1 MPRMEQSVKRVVG
14 KQPGACRHA
23 RLYLRLADRY
33 SVDMSTRRKS
43 RPIPAGAPGHP
54 RDGGPKEQ
62 PGPSRAGRGAGPSA
76 RTRDGRPKDRTKGSR
91 GHVAFIYEDDWIIA
105 VDKPAGL
112 PVIAPEGS
120 RATSLY
126 DIVTERIRRRN
137 PKGRAAV
144 VHRLDRESSG
154 VLVFAVSGKVKTSLM
169 SAWDRLARE
178 RRYEAIVEGELEE
191 DEGRIESWIAPSGTS
206 KMRVARPGEQGAL
219 KAITDYRVLARGRG
233 YSRLEL
239 RLETGRKHQIRA
251 QLAAE
256 GYPIAGDQRYG
267 ARTDP
272 AGRVCLHAVL
282 LVLEHPVT
290 HEVLRFESPPPGE
303 FAAVCG
309 APGKPAGSV
318 SGPDAFPSASRHGGE
333 SGGRPLPRG
342 PRGAGPSP
350 RTSAPRGRRK
360 GQPGPS

>member
-1 MPRMEQSVKRVVG
+1 MDKHGPSHAPRTVKPPHG
-14 KQPGACRHA
+14 
-23 RLYLRLADRY
+23 
-33 SVDMSTRRKS
+33 
-43 RPIPAGAPGHP
+43 P
-54 RDGGPKEQ
+54 RDGTKPAR
-62 PGPSRAGRGAGPSA
+62 PGNKARG
-76 RTRDGRPKDRTKGSR
+76 TH

-126 DIVTERIRRRN
+126 DLVTEHIRRRN

-169 SAWDRLARE
+169 SDWDRLARE
-178 RRYEAIVEGELEE
+178 RCYEAIVEGEFEE
-191 DEGRIESWIAPSGTS
+191 DEGRLESWLAPSGTS
-206 KMRVARPGEQGAL
+206 RMRVVRPGEKGAL
-219 KAITDYRVLARGRG
+219 KAVTDYRVIARGQG
-233 YSRLEL
+233 YSHLEL

-256 GYPIAGDQRYG
+256 GFPIAGDLRYG

-272 AGRVCLHAVL
+272 IDRLCLHAVL
-282 LVLEHPVT
+282 LLLEHPVT
-290 HEVLRFESPPPGE
+290 HEILRLESPVPRE
-303 FAAVCG
+303 FPSLCG
-309 APGKPAGSV
+309 AAGRTGKSV
-318 SGPDAFPSASRHGGE
+318 SAPDASPSVSRHGGK
-333 SGGRPLPRG
+333 SGGRPQPRG
-342 PRGAGPSP
+342 PRGTGPST
-350 RTSAPRGRRK
+350 RISATRGRRK

>member
-1 MPRMEQSVKRVVG
+1 MAK
-14 KQPGACRHA
+14 A
-23 RLYLRLADRY
+23 RDRG
-33 SVDMSTRRKS
+33 S
-43 RPIPAGAPGHP
+43 
-54 RDGGPKEQ
+54 
-62 PGPSRAGRGAGPSA
+62 SA
-76 RTRDGRPKDRTKGSR
+76 RTADKAKGSR
-91 GHVAFIYEDDWIIA
+91 GHVVFIYEDDWIIA

-112 PVIAPEGS
+112 AVIAPEGS

-126 DIVTERIRRRN
+126 DIVTEHIRRRN

-144 VHRLDRESSG
+144 VHRLDRETSG

-178 RRYEAIVEGELEE
+178 RCYEAIVEGELGE
-191 DEGRIESWIAPSGTS
+191 DEGRIETWLAPSGTS
-206 KMRVARPGEQGAL
+206 KMRVARPGEKGAL
-219 KAITDYRVLARGRG
+219 KAITDYRVLARGKG

-290 HEVLRFESPPPGE
+290 HEALRFESPAPRE
-303 FAAVCG
+303 FAAICG
-309 APGKPAGSV
+309 GPERPVKPINA
-318 SGPDAFPSASRHGGE
+318 PDASPAASRHGE
-333 SGGRPLPRG
+333 ENGGHPRPRG

-350 RTSAPRGRRK
+350 RTSATRGKRK

>member
-1 MPRMEQSVKRVVG
+1 MSANLD
-14 KQPGACRHA
+14 GANSGRFQN
-23 RLYLRLADRY
+23 
-33 SVDMSTRRKS
+33 K
-43 RPIPAGAPGHP
+43 
-54 RDGGPKEQ
+54 PKT
-62 PGPSRAGRGAGPSA
+62 SH
-76 RTRDGRPKDRTKGSR
+76 

-112 PVIAPEGS
+112 AVIAPEGS

-126 DIVTERIRRRN
+126 DIVTEHIRRRN

-154 VLVFAVSGKVKTSLM
+154 VLVFAVSGRVKTSLM
-169 SAWDRLARE
+169 AGWDRLARE
-178 RRYEAIVEGELEE
+178 RCYEAIVEGELQEN
-191 DEGRIESWIAPSGTS
+191 EGQIASWLAPSGPS
-206 KMRVARPGEQGAL
+206 RMRVARPGEKGAL
-219 KAITDYRVLARGRG
+219 KAVTDYRVLARGQG

-256 GYPIAGDQRYG
+256 GFPIAGDLRYG

-290 HEVLRFESPPPGE
+290 HQLLRFESPSPRE
-303 FAAVCG
+303 FAAICG
-309 APGKPAGSV
+309 AAGKPGKCVSV
-318 SGPDAFPSASRHGGE
+318 PDAFPSASWHGGE
-333 SGGRPLPRG
+333 SDERSRPRE
-342 PRGAGPSP
+342 PRGANSSS
-350 RTSAPRGRRK
+350 RTSATRGRRK
-360 GQPGPS
+360 GQPGLS

>member
-1 MPRMEQSVKRVVG
+1 MN
-14 KQPGACRHA
+14 
-23 RLYLRLADRY
+23 
-33 SVDMSTRRKS
+33 TRRKS

-54 RDGGPKEQ
+54 RDGGPREQ
-62 PGPSRAGRGAGPSA
+62 PGPSRARRDPRPPAKARGSGSQ
-76 RTRDGRPKDRTKGSR
+76 DRAKGSR

-112 PVIAPEGS
+112 AVIAPEGS

-126 DIVTERIRRRN
+126 DIVTEHIRRRN

-178 RRYEAIVEGELEE
+178 RCYEAIVEGELEE

-206 KMRVARPGEQGAL
+206 KMRVARPGEKGAL

-272 AGRVCLHAVL
+272 AGRVCLHAAF

-290 HEVLRFESPPPGE
+290 HEVLRFESPVPGE
-303 FAAVCG
+303 FATICG
-309 APGKPAGSV
+309 GPKRPDKSV
-318 SGPDAFPSASRHGGE
+318 NVPDASPSASRQGGE
-333 SGGRPLPRG
+333 NGGPPRPRE
-342 PRGAGPSP
+342 PRGAGPST
-350 RTSAPRGRRK
+350 RTSAPRGKRK
-360 GQPGPS
+360 GRPGPS